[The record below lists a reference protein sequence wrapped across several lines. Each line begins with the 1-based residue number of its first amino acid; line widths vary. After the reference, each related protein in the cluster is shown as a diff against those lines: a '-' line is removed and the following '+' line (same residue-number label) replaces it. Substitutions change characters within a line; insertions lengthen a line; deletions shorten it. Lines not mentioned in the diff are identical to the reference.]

1 MVKVKRFLVI
11 IFTFLWTVCCGIF
24 FSGCNNEEDPN
35 RKYDVTIRVGCD
47 NGQTWVFEPN
57 VKEIT
62 TAMIYDGEEHR
73 FYIDAYRLDGH
84 PTLGGQWLTPTGEG
98 ANVFSLDMLYTD
110 IYGNQ
115 DGTLRKVKE
124 KGEYA
129 IIIEARATSVLWN
142 YRSII
147 LFVTIN

>member
-11 IFTFLWTVCCGIF
+11 MFTFLWTVCCGIF
-24 FSGCNNEEDPN
+24 FSGCNKEEDPN

-73 FYIDAYRLDGH
+73 FYVDAYRLDGH

-98 ANVFSLDMLYTD
+98 ANVFQLYFLYFDESGNWDTD
-110 IYGNQ
+110 
-115 DGTLRKVKE
+115 LRRVKE
-124 KGEYA
+124 KGEYTITVNA
-129 IIIEARATSVLWN
+129 ASTSKLWN
-142 YRSII
+142 FREVY
-147 LFVTIN
+147 LYLTVK